1 MLDKYF
7 RLISYPIQYFSQQT
21 CNSSTLFDS
30 LFAKVSLFYQISVFW
45 FLTIETREGIVWWAI
60 KLVKKIVKGAYGSI
74 SIFMNGKIL
83 KLKKEARFSIFS
95 V

>member
-1 MLDKYF
+1 M
-7 RLISYPIQYFSQQT
+7 
-21 CNSSTLFDS
+21 
-30 LFAKVSLFYQISVFW
+30 FW